1 MKKYC
6 TLNNAMQVGLLIF
19 TGVGFL
25 LMSMKLPQYGLVV
38 SLMAQIFW
46 FYSSH
51 KAWKEAGQI
60 GIFINT
66 IVLTGVFGYGVLNYW
81 VL

>member
-1 MKKYC
+1 MKKHF
-6 TLNNAMQVGLLIF
+6 TFNNAMQIGLLAF
-19 TGVGFL
+19 TTTGFL
-25 LMSMKLPQYGLVV
+25 LMSLKLPQYGLIV
-38 SLMAQIFW
+38 SLVAQIFW
-46 FYSSH
+46 MYASY

-66 IVLTGVFGYGVLNYW
+66 LVLTGVFTYGVLNYW